1 MGERTSYEPG
11 TFSWTD
17 LGTTEADAAK
27 SFYAS
32 LFGWEYDDMPAGEGM
47 TYSMARL
54 GDHTVAALYGMQQQ
68 GVPPYWLAYVTV
80 DSADEAVER
89 AKELGANVIQGPLD
103 VFDAGRM
110 AVLGDPAGAVF
121 AVWEPRQNIGATLVN
136 DAGSMCLNQLNTT
149 DADGAKEFYSGLFG
163 WRIEEIESPGA
174 PYFSIHNGDA
184 LGGGMMPMPEGQG
197 APPHW
202 LVYFTSPDLDAH
214 AAQIRELG
222 GTIVL
227 EPMPIPSGRILVAQD
242 PQGAFFALFEGEV
255 DP

>member
-17 LGTTEADAAK
+17 LGTTDADAAK

-54 GDHTVAALYGMQQQ
+54 GDHTVAAMYGMQQQ
-68 GVPPYWLAYVTV
+68 GMPPYWLAYVTV
-80 DSADEAVER
+80 ESADDAAGR
-89 AKELGANVIQGPLD
+89 AKDLGANVIQEPLD

-110 AVLGDPAGAVF
+110 AVLADPAGAVF
-121 AVWEPRQNIGATLVN
+121 AVWEPRENIGATLVN
-136 DAGSMCLNQLNTT
+136 DVGSMCLNQLNTT
-149 DADGAKEFYSGLFG
+149 DPDGAKEFYSGLFG
-163 WRIEEIESPGA
+163 WRIEAIDSPGA

-184 LGGGMMPMPEGQG
+184 MNGGMMPMPEGQG

-242 PQGAFFALFEGEV
+242 PQGAFFALFEGRV